1 VQSFL
6 EDVVKLDLSKSAERF
21 DAAWEVE
28 PGQVWLRSWM
38 SIIGQQFLEPL
49 VHVVLKSLENLLTK
63 SIGEGAYKN
72 YDMVV
77 PWKNAAWD
85 DVWSKFV

>member
-21 DAAWEVE
+21 DAVWEVE

-38 SIIGQQFLEPL
+38 SIIGRQFLEPL